1 MSKSFGVALLG
12 AGRMGIEHAR
22 TMLGVAEARVLA
34 VADPNTQAAEA
45 ARTLLRAEK
54 VYAEPEEAIRHPGV
68 EAVVIVTPTDTH
80 ARYIELAALAG
91 KAIFCEKPVAKD
103 LGETRRVLEVVR
115 RKGVPFQIGFQ
126 RRYDPPYQ
134 QAKSKIEAGEIG
146 QVEQFIAV
154 MRDPAPAP
162 LEYLKGSG
170 GIFIDQSIHDIDC
183 ARFLVGEV
191 EEVHAW
197 GAVRVDPQIGE
208 IGDVDTTNL
217 SLRFTN
223 GALGVIQNSRR
234 AVYGYDVRTEV
245 FGSGGKLVMDATPKT
260 PLWQYGSGVKADHY
274 HFFMDRFKEAY
285 RLELEAFF
293 RFLSRGETPTPGAR
307 DALESLRIALAATRS
322 LKEGR
327 AVRLE
332 EVT

>member
-1 MSKSFGVALLG
+1 
-12 AGRMGIEHAR
+12 
-22 TMLGVAEARVLA
+22 MLGVAEARVLA

>member
-1 MSKSFGVALLG
+1 MPERFGVALLG
-12 AGRMGIEHAR
+12 AGRMGMEHAR

-34 VADPNTQAAEA
+34 IADPNVQAAEA
-45 ARTLLRAEK
+45 ARELLRAEK
-54 VYAEPEEAIRHPGV
+54 VYADPEEAIHHPGV

-80 ARYIELAALAG
+80 ARYIERSALAG

-115 RKGVPFQIGFQ
+115 HKGVPFQIGFQ
-126 RRYDPPYQ
+126 RRYDPPYA

-162 LEYLKGSG
+162 LDYLKASG

-217 SLRFTN
+217 SLRFAN

-245 FGSGGKLVMDATPKT
+245 FGSRGKLVMDATPKT
-260 PLWQYGSGVKADHY
+260 PLWQYGRGVNADHY

-293 RFLSRGETPTPGAR
+293 RFLSQGKTPTPGPK

-322 LKEGR
+322 LKEKR

-332 EVT
+332 EIA

>member
-1 MSKSFGVALLG
+1 MAKSFGVALLG
-12 AGRMGIEHAR
+12 AGRMGMEHAR

-34 VADPNTQAAEA
+34 VADPNRAAAEMA
-45 ARTLLRAEK
+45 QNLLRAEQ
-54 VYAEPEEAIRHPGV
+54 VYASPEEAISHPGV

-80 ARYIELAALAG
+80 ARYIEMAALAG

-103 LGETRRVLEVVR
+103 LGETKRVLQIVEQ
-115 RKGVPFQIGFQ
+115 KGVPFQIGFN
-126 RRYDPPYQ
+126 RRYDPPYLT
-134 QAKSKIEAGEIG
+134 AKEKIEAGEIG

-162 LEYLKGSG
+162 IEYLKVSG

-183 ARFLVGEV
+183 ARYLVGDV

-197 GAVRVDPQIGE
+197 GAVNVDPRIGE

-217 SLRFTN
+217 SLRFSN

-260 PLWQYGSGVKADHY
+260 PLWQYGSGVNANHY

-293 RFLSRGETPTPGAR
+293 GFLSQGHKPTPGTR
-307 DALESLRIALAATRS
+307 DALESLRIALAATKS
-322 LKEGR
+322 LKEQR
-327 AVRLE
+327 VVRLDE
-332 EVT
+332 IQ

>member
-1 MSKSFGVALLG
+1 MPESFGVALLG
-12 AGRMGIEHAR
+12 AGRMGMEHAR
-22 TMLGVAEARVLA
+22 TMLGLAEARVLA
-34 VADPNTQAAEA
+34 VADPNTRAAEA
-45 ARTLLRAEK
+45 AGGLLRAEA
-54 VYAEPEEAIRHPGV
+54 VYADPEEAITHPGV

-80 ARYIELAALAG
+80 ARYIELAARWG

-103 LGETRRVLEVVR
+103 LGETRRVLEVVEQ
-115 RKGVPFQIGFQ
+115 KGVPFQIGFQ
-126 RRYDPPYQ
+126 RRYDPPYR
-134 QAKSKIEAGEIG
+134 QARDKIEAGEVG
-146 QVEQFIAV
+146 EVEQFIAV

-162 LEYLKGSG
+162 LEYLAGSG

-197 GAVRVDPQIGE
+197 GAVRVDPRIGE

-217 SLRFTN
+217 SLRFAG

-245 FGSGGKLVMDATPKT
+245 FGSRGKLVMDATPKT
-260 PLWQYGSGVKADHY
+260 PLWQYGSGVSADHY

-293 RFLSRGETPTPGAR
+293 RSLSKGERPTPGGR
-307 DALESLRIALAATRS
+307 DALESLRIAIAATRS

-332 EVT
+332 EVG

>member
-1 MSKSFGVALLG
+1 M
-12 AGRMGIEHAR
+12 EHAR
-22 TMLGVAEARVLA
+22 TMLGVSEARVLA

-45 ARTLLRAEK
+45 ARGLLRAER
-54 VYAEPEEAIRHPGV
+54 VYADPEEAIHHPGV

-103 LGETRRVLEVVR
+103 LGETRRVLGVVEQ
-115 RKGVPFQIGFQ
+115 KGVPFQIGFQ
-126 RRYDPPYQ
+126 RRYDPPYR
-134 QAKSKIEAGEIG
+134 QAREKIEAGEIG

-217 SLRFTN
+217 SLRFAN

-260 PLWQYGSGVKADHY
+260 PLWQYGSGVRADHY

-293 RFLSRGETPTPGAR
+293 RFLSRGEKPTPGAK
-307 DALESLRIALAATRS
+307 DAIESLRIALAATRS

-327 AVRLE
+327 IVRLE

>member
-12 AGRMGIEHAR
+12 AGRMGMEHAR
-22 TMLGVAEARVLA
+22 TLLGIAETRVLA
-34 VADPNTQAAEA
+34 VADPNLQAAEA
-45 ARTLLRAEK
+45 ARLLLRAEK
-54 VYAEPEEAIRHPGV
+54 IYPNPEEAIHHPGV

-80 ARYIELAALAG
+80 ARYIETAARAG
-91 KAIFCEKPVAKD
+91 KAIFCEKPVAKE
-103 LGETRRVLEVVR
+103 LGETRRVLEVVE

-126 RRYDPPYQ
+126 RRYDPPYA

-146 QVEQFIAV
+146 PVEQFIAV

-162 LEYLKGSG
+162 LEYLRTSG
-170 GIFIDQSIHDIDC
+170 GLFVDMAIHDIDC

-191 EEVHAW
+191 EEVQAW
-197 GAVRVDPQIGE
+197 GAVRVDPRIGE

-217 SLRFTN
+217 SLRFAN

-245 FGSGGKLVMDATPKT
+245 FGARGKLVMDATPKT
-260 PLWQYGSGVKADHY
+260 PLWQYGSGINADHY

-293 RFLSRGETPTPGAR
+293 RSLSQGVAPTPGPQ
-307 DALESLRIALAATRS
+307 DALESLRIAVAATKS
-322 LKEGR
+322 LQEGR
-327 AVRLE
+327 VVRLS
-332 EVT
+332 EVV